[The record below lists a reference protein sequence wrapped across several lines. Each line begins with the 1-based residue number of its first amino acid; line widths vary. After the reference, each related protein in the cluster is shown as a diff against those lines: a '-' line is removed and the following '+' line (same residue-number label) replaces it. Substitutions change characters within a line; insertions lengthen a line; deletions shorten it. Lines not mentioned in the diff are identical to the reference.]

1 MGKLTYSTVDEHYTK
16 SIFFFLAVKIAAA
29 QAPNPQFLDPPQTS
43 HVTPHVQPI
52 SKILSSLSSNTS
64 HT

>member
-29 QAPNPQFLDPPQTS
+29 QAPNHWLSYVLFLF
-43 HVTPHVQPI
+43 
-52 SKILSSLSSNTS
+52 
-64 HT
+64 